1 MPNLNL
7 IDSII
12 DDKPVN
18 LSIIKGKSWNN
29 PVIILKLNYPTDID
43 YSSWTPKAT
52 IRDNYKSLP
61 NNEIVEF
68 DFLPLSF
75 YVDTGDNN
83 KTKLLVVPYLTYD
96 KTKDLEPTEYQ
107 GEENK
112 LKVGKAYV
120 WDLELVSPDQSTV
133 IAVIDASFVRIKY
146 EVT

>member
-18 LSIIKGKSWNN
+18 LSIIRGKSWNN
-29 PVIILKLNYPTDID
+29 PINILNIRFPSDVD
-43 YSSWTPKAT
+43 YSSWTARGT
-52 IRDNYKSLP
+52 VRDNYKSLP
-61 NNEIVEF
+61 NNEVVQF
-68 DFLPLSF
+68 DFLPLIF
-75 YVDTGDNN
+75 YVDIEDDN
-83 KTKLLVVPYLTYD
+83 KTKLLIVPYLTYD
-96 KTKDLEPTEYQ
+96 KTKDLQPTEYQ

-120 WDLELVSPDQSTV
+120 WDLELVSPDLSIV
-133 IAVIDASFVRIKY
+133 IPVIDASWVRIKY